1 VNTVVAYPVVVSGA
15 EVNMEVVS
23 TAVVSTLAVSMAAA
37 RTGGQVAN
45 ITPAVKTTAPAD
57 GIAITRVVVKA
68 DTAARVVI
76 MVKAVLAL
84 ANDTANAAVVMKVVV
99 ITIAVIMVRRRNVAG
114 GIARQTQSPHGLV
127 MKKQSEGDVWTSS
140 VVIMDAARKAIAAP
154 TNGSKKTSTIA

>member
-1 VNTVVAYPVVVSGA
+1 MA
-15 EVNMEVVS
+15 VVS
-23 TAVVSTLAVSMAAA
+23 TAVVSTLAVSMAAANMALVSGVAAA

-84 ANDTANAAVVMKVVV
+84 ANDTANAAAVMAAMKVVATMTAV
-99 ITIAVIMVRRRNVAG
+99 ITAARRNVAG
-114 GIARQTQSPHGLV
+114 WIARQTQSPHGSV